1 MMRILLWTLL
11 IIVLIRFVSKAVSAF
26 LGSARRHSE
35 TPPTPRQEIRNP
47 SDDYPDV
54 RDATYTDIN
63 DDRSS

>member
-1 MMRILLWTLL
+1 MMRILLWTL
-11 IIVLIRFVSKAVSAF
+11 IFIVLIRFISKAVAAF

-54 RDATYTDIN
+54 QDAKYTDIN
-63 DDRSS
+63 DDTGS